1 MSTDETDQTDQPDQ
15 PSGGRWRK
23 PVLLAIVI
31 VVAVYVLFTWVF
43 PWVTE
48 LGLSP
53 ALD

>member
-1 MSTDETDQTDQPDQ
+1 MSEEP
-15 PSGGRWRK
+15 PGRGRWRR
-23 PVLLAIVI
+23 PVLLLVGI

>member
-1 MSTDETDQTDQPDQ
+1 MSADGTDRPG
-15 PSGGRWRK
+15 GGRWRK
-23 PVLLAIVI
+23 PVLLTIVI

-48 LGLSP
+48 IGLSP